1 MEMSGKKALSGG
13 LLLALL
19 GLLLTVLVV
28 PMASADTG
36 NDLVRGL
43 TADRFYI
50 SEDVRTMLKNP
61 SSDLAKTSPNLEA
74 DVRNAVNKVKGSN
87 DVRVAVVS
95 NAISVPAQYVGNNQ
109 AYATFL
115 LGFISNPKPD
125 AIVLVN
131 AQDKKVYLVS
141 DKLTAAESKALT
153 DSTVSTFA
161 SNGMGVGAA
170 LTAERAS
177 EKLSGNSTGGLIA
190 TLVGVLVVL
199 LVLGGAGAYMWF
211 STKKSWKERVDAVQH
226 LASKVSDQ
234 VVRVSDEVNFLTD
247 ADRLRSSTDFG
258 AATQNFSDANSSLRE
273 LETVSPVTLLLKG
286 AEYERKLNLTRG
298 QFEQVGHALNRVE
311 QMVGRSLPS

>member
-1 MEMSGKKALSGG
+1 MEMTGKKALSSGM
-13 LLLALL
+13 LLALL
-19 GLLLTVLVV
+19 GLLMTVFVV
-28 PMASADTG
+28 PIASADTG

-43 TADRFYI
+43 TSDRFYI
-50 SEDVRTMLKNP
+50 SEDVRTKLKD
-61 SSDLAKTSPNLEA
+61 SSTDLAKTSPNLES

-95 NAISVPAQYVGNNQ
+95 NIIVPDQYKSNNQ
-109 AYATFL
+109 AYANFL

-125 AIVLVN
+125 AVVLVN
-131 AQDKKVYLVS
+131 AETRKVFLVS
-141 DKLTAAESKALT
+141 DKLTPAESQAITDNAASTFTSKGIGAGTALT
-153 DSTVSTFA
+153 TEQA
-161 SNGMGVGAA
+161 SA
-170 LTAERAS
+170 
-177 EKLSGNSTGGLIA
+177 KLSGNATGGLIS
-190 TLVGVLVVL
+190 TLVIVLLVL

-211 STKKSWKERVDAVQH
+211 STKKSWKERVDGVQR

-273 LETVSPVTLLLKG
+273 LETVSPITLLLKG